1 MPHIILQYTNNIS
14 SKKDFNSLF
23 LGIHTLLLKKAGIN
37 PENCKSRAI
46 KLTDYY
52 IGKGDKPN
60 AFVHLE
66 IRIFQG
72 RSLEIKQEIG
82 NEVLKLLKNHFD
94 DIPENMDIQYT
105 IEIIEMNPEL
115 YFKS

>member
-1 MPHIILQYTNNIS
+1 MPQIILQYTDNIIQ
-14 SKKDFNSLF
+14 KKDFIHLF
-23 LGIHTLLLKKAGIN
+23 SKIHTALSGSAGIN

-46 KLTDYY
+46 KLTDYF
-52 IGKGDKPN
+52 IGDGDKSN

-66 IRIFQG
+66 LRIFQG
-72 RSLEIKQEIG
+72 RTEDIKQHIG
-82 NEVLKLLKNHFD
+82 NEVLKLLQKYFD
-94 DIPENMDIQYT
+94 DIPENLDIQYT